1 MSLHIR
7 KNILEYYNEYYQ
19 NNKVRLKEYANEYYQ
34 ENKDK
39 ISQKFKSRKYQC
51 VCGTTVNYY
60 SRLDHHKSKK
70 HNTRIMLKLYLRR
83 WYGLLS

>member
-7 KNILEYYNEYYQ
+7 KNILDYYNEYYQ

-34 ENKDK
+34 ENKGK
-39 ISQKFKSRKYQC
+39 ISQKFKSRRF
-51 VCGTTVNYY
+51 VCSCGKELGYY
-60 SRLDHHKSKK
+60 WRLQHYDSKK
-70 HNTRIMLKLYLRR
+70 HNTRIMLKLYLKR

>member
-34 ENKDK
+34 ENKEK
-39 ISQKFKSRKYQC
+39 ISQKFKSRKYNC
-51 VCGTTVNYY
+51 PCGGCVNYY
-60 SRLDHHKSKK
+60 SRLDHYKSKK